1 MTLEKLKYIIK
12 TKEELKNLPIIANAD
27 FGHTNPLITFPI
39 GGTVKLKVGDKVEL
53 QILKH

>member
-27 FGHTNPLITFPI
+27 FGHTNPLVTFPI
-39 GGTVKLKVGDKVEL
+39 GGTVKLKVEDKVEL
-53 QILKH
+53 KILKH